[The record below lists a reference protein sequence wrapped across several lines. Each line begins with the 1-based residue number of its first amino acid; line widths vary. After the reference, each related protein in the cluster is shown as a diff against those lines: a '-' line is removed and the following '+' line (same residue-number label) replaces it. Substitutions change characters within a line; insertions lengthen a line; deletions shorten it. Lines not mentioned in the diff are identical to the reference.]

1 MPSALVNQL
10 ATLTELEINAF
21 DTSINDNG
29 DLLVV
34 SQNEIANKER
44 ELIERQQIQVTQLT
58 EIEDK
63 EKLLLT
69 RSRMLP
75 VVQNKNAYKKKIIY
89 TLIAL
94 IFFIFIFTIVMYVLF
109 ERKISAIKINN

>member
-1 MPSALVNQL
+1 MTDLVTQL
-10 ATLTELEINAF
+10 TNLSNLEINSF
-21 DTSINDNG
+21 NNSINNNG
-29 DLLVV
+29 SLLVL
-34 SQNEIANKER
+34 SQREIDDKTTQLLDR
-44 ELIERQQIQVTQLT
+44 EQIQTTQLT
-58 EIEDK
+58 EIADK

-69 RSRMLP
+69 RSRMLQ

-109 ERKISAIKINN
+109 ERKISMIKNK

>member
-1 MPSALVNQL
+1 MNNNLNQL
-10 ATLTELEINAF
+10 TSLIDLEKTAF
-21 DTSINDNG
+21 VNSINNNN
-29 DLLVV
+29 DLLAV
-34 SQNEIANKER
+34 SQDEIANKER
-44 ELIERQQIQVTQLT
+44 ELINRQQIQITQLT

-69 RSRMLP
+69 RSRMLQ

-109 ERKISAIKINN
+109 ERKISAIKNK

>member
-1 MPSALVNQL
+1 MSNNLNQL
-10 ATLTELEINAF
+10 TSLIDLEKTAF
-21 DTSINDNG
+21 VNSINNNN
-29 DLLVV
+29 DLLAV
-34 SQNEIANKER
+34 SQDEIANKER
-44 ELIERQQIQVTQLT
+44 ELINRQQIQITQLT

-69 RSRMLP
+69 RSRMLQ

-109 ERKISAIKINN
+109 ERKISAIKNK

>member
-1 MPSALVNQL
+1 MATPLIQL
-10 ATLTELEINAF
+10 TTLIDLEKTAF
-21 DTSINDNG
+21 EGSIENNNV
-29 DLLVV
+29 LLGV
-34 SQNEIANKER
+34 SREEIANKER
-44 ELIERQQIQVTQLT
+44 ELIDRQEIQITQLT

-69 RSRMLP
+69 RSRMLQ

-109 ERKISAIKINN
+109 ERKISAIKNK

>member
-1 MPSALVNQL
+1 MSNKVQQL
-10 ATLTELEINAF
+10 ATLSNIEINAF
-21 DTSINDNG
+21 NDAINNNG
-29 DLLVV
+29 DLLTL
-34 SQNEIANKER
+34 SQTEIDNKAT
-44 ELIERQQIQVTQLT
+44 ELLDRQQIQITQLT

-69 RSRMLP
+69 RSRMLQ

-109 ERKISAIKINN
+109 ERKISMIKNK